1 MSSCTVAPQSPS
13 NCCPTTA
20 TSYRTPHK
28 ATGLNP
34 LPCLLLV
41 TFAKPCRWGAAY
53 ALNRE
58 HSDLLTLKRLLLGDK
73 VDSLYAMLDESYN
86 R

>member
-1 MSSCTVAPQSPS
+1 MQSVLKPKP
-13 NCCPTTA
+13 NLL
-20 TSYRTPHK
+20 R
-28 ATGLNP
+28 
-34 LPCLLLV
+34 CLI
-41 TFAKPCRWGAAY
+41 CRWGAAY

-86 R
+86 RWAV